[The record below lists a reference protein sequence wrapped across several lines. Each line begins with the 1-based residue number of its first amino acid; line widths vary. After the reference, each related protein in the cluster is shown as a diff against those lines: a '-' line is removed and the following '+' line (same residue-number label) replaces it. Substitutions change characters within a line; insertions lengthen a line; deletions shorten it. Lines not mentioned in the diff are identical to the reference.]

1 MRTNVLNSVYFG
13 FAQKSKVNEN
23 SGKNAINIYKNRK
36 TEIFWQRS
44 NYVRLYPEWF
54 PRKLFI
60 HSCSLA
66 RKASTNKIVMMRSD
80 SKLVIEKKAHQ
91 SDFSPFLRMDGKIE
105 YVQTEF
111 LQIPIIVKGRVL
123 IMKRH
128 LAARLV
134 AIVSSICLLTGCGSK
149 PAESSEP
156 AEAVEASAE
165 EEAEKTEE
173 TKPSNT
179 EVVYQ
184 IEGEDE
190 PSDENT
196 EDTEEVTDE
205 PFTFPDI
212 ASMDSVAG
220 AVIFYCVM
228 DDSVYWNPSAGN
240 AGDFWNTMYYYANA
254 ERGIIEMNPQ
264 RTGDNSEYMI
274 LPDRVFVNAGYAAFS
289 DFDGELPAPEDIG
302 DRVKKADKNSTAV
315 LIGDPIHVERGSVI
329 KNDDHTVD
337 AVYSYNDGEFISEYK
352 LHMTVNSNYNKA
364 NDHFTYYYTIEDVK
378 LTNSKK
384 VPKTESETEAEGDS
398 VVESGS
404 ESKNDS
410 DAASDSDAGN
420 EPEAGKDTEAES
432 SSDSGKDAAVESDS
446 SADSGSDMDGDSG
459 ADSDPDTGSDSG
471 AEAHPAFYGIWCG
484 AFKDKSAAERLA
496 SSVRERGFPAEVFVS
511 TDWGNLNSDK
521 WYVVSAGTYDSKEEA
536 EKVLPEV
543 KKYFESA
550 YIKYSGE
557 WLH

>member
-80 SKLVIEKKAHQ
+80 SKLVIEKTAHQ

-274 LPDRVFVNAGYAAFS
+274 LPDRVFANAGYAAFS

-364 NDHFTYYYTIEDVK
+364 NDHFTYYYTI
-378 LTNSKK
+378 
-384 VPKTESETEAEGDS
+384 
-398 VVESGS
+398 
-404 ESKNDS
+404 
-410 DAASDSDAGN
+410 
-420 EPEAGKDTEAES
+420 
-432 SSDSGKDAAVESDS
+432 
-446 SADSGSDMDGDSG
+446 
-459 ADSDPDTGSDSG
+459 
-471 AEAHPAFYGIWCG
+471 
-484 AFKDKSAAERLA
+484 
-496 SSVRERGFPAEVFVS
+496 
-511 TDWGNLNSDK
+511 
-521 WYVVSAGTYDSKEEA
+521 
-536 EKVLPEV
+536 
-543 KKYFESA
+543 
-550 YIKYSGE
+550 
-557 WLH
+557 

>member
-1 MRTNVLNSVYFG
+1 MNG
-13 FAQKSKVNEN
+13 
-23 SGKNAINIYKNRK
+23 
-36 TEIFWQRS
+36 
-44 NYVRLYPEWF
+44 
-54 PRKLFI
+54 
-60 HSCSLA
+60 
-66 RKASTNKIVMMRSD
+66 
-80 SKLVIEKKAHQ
+80 
-91 SDFSPFLRMDGKIE
+91 RME
-105 YVQTEF
+105 YVQIKF
-111 LQIPIIVKGRVL
+111 LQIPIIVQGRVL

-149 PAESSEP
+149 PAESAEP

-220 AVIFYCVM
+220 AVIFHCVM
-228 DDSVYWNPSAGN
+228 DDSVYWNPSAAN
-240 AGDFWNTMYYYANA
+240 AGDFWNTMCYYANA

-274 LPDRVFVNAGYAAFS
+274 LPDRIFVNAGYAAFS
-289 DFDGELPAPEDIG
+289 DFDGELPEPDQSGE
-302 DRVKKADKNSTAV
+302 RVRKVDQNSTAV
-315 LIGDPIHVERGSVI
+315 AIGDSIQVERGGVV
-329 KNDDHTVD
+329 KNEDHTVD
-337 AVYSYNDGEFISEYK
+337 VVYSYNDGEFISEYK
-352 LHMTVNSNYNKA
+352 LHMTVNPDNNKA
-364 NDHFTYYYTIEDVK
+364 NDYFTYYYTIENVK

-384 VPKTESETEAEGDS
+384 VPKTESETEA
-398 VVESGS
+398 
-404 ESKNDS
+404 
-410 DAASDSDAGN
+410 
-420 EPEAGKDTEAES
+420 GKDAEAES
-432 SSDSGKDAAVESDS
+432 SSDSGKDTAVESDA
-446 SADSGSDMDGDSG
+446 SADSGSDTDN
-459 ADSDPDTGSDSG
+459 DSG

-484 AFKDKSAAERLA
+484 ASKDKSAAERIA
-496 SSVRERGFPAEVFVS
+496 SSVRDRGFPAEVFVS

-557 WLH
+557 WVH